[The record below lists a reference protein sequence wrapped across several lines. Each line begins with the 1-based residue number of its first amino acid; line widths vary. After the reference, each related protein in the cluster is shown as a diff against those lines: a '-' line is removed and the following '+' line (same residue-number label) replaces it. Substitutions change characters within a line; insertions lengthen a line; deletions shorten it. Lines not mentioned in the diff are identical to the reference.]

1 MQGRSGL
8 VLIAL
13 VVAAGALFAILSGR
27 TPDPIAAGQPAPAF
41 ALPSL
46 SSDAP
51 VSLDSLRGRI
61 VLLNFWATWCKPCE
75 EEMPAM
81 ERLHRTLAGKP
92 FELVA
97 VSVDEDRA
105 VVEAY
110 RARLGLS
117 FPILL
122 DPSKSVAH
130 SYQTYRYPE
139 SFLIGADGKV
149 VARFVGP
156 REWDAGAY
164 VDRIR
169 ELVDSVSAPRG

>member
-1 MQGRSGL
+1 M
-8 VLIAL
+8 IAL
-13 VVAAGALFAILSGR
+13 AVAAGAIFAVLSGR
-27 TPDPIAAGQPAPAF
+27 TPEPIAAGQPAPTF

-46 SSDAP
+46 PSDAP

-81 ERLHRTLAGKP
+81 ERLHRSLAGKP
-92 FELVA
+92 FALIA

-105 VVEAY
+105 VVEAF
-110 RARLGLS
+110 RERLDLS

-122 DPSKSVAH
+122 DPSKDVAH
-130 SYQTYRYPE
+130 AYQTFRYPE

-169 ELVDSVSAPRG
+169 ELVAAVPAPPG